1 MNHSHDL
8 PLGKRLVDA
17 FVMLVVAAISMV
29 LLIYVALGEARRNY
43 ERFQIEKLI
52 AQGQVVQTALETFVR
67 GVWNMGYDAI
77 REVGQWILA
86 GAIVVVPV
94 WLIARML
101 GRR

>member
-1 MNHSHDL
+1 MPDPRLQRALGGS
-8 PLGKRLVDA
+8 PLG
-17 FVMLVVAAISMV
+17 VVI
-29 LLIYVALGEARRNY
+29 
-43 ERFQIEKLI
+43 KLI
-52 AQGQVVQTALETFVR
+52 FLSLIVGALMAFLGLTPRSLFSALETFVR

-86 GAIVVVPV
+86 GAIVVIPV